1 MGRWMAVIFRQWFEK
16 FGQAWSACLCMMVEG
31 NLSALTVSHAIT
43 AAKTGSI
50 AGVGFVIAAQFGGDK
65 NKWLS
70 AWVIGIIT
78 MAVDILVHPT
88 HFGPEWMEAACTGLG
103 AALLCVLFDTVWR
116 KKAG

>member
-1 MGRWMAVIFRQWFEK
+1 
-16 FGQAWSACLCMMVEG
+16 MMVEG